1 MGLLGALA
9 QHAFVKGKASQ
20 LKRRYPDAW
29 DLGVRIASDELEKAT
44 ARGEYL
50 YGDFVKVQQ
59 LHNEVIDT
67 LMLQSHLDNRPMHE
81 DVWQAVGWGFLHT
94 LLPT

>member
-9 QHAFVKGKASQ
+9 QHAINRGKAAQ
-20 LKRRYPDAW
+20 LQRRYPEAW
-29 DLGVRIASDELEKAT
+29 GLGAQIANEELAKAT

-50 YGDFVKVQQ
+50 YGDLTKVQA
-59 LHNEVIDT
+59 LHNEVIDA
-67 LMLQSHLDNRPMHE
+67 LMMQAHIENRRVSE
-81 DVWQAVGWGFLHT
+81 DVWQAIGWGFLHT